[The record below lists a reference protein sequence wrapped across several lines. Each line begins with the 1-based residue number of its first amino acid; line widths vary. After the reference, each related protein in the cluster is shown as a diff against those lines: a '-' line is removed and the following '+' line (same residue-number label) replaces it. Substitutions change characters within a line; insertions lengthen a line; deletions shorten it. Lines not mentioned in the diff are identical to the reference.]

1 MGGFQYAADYL
12 SRLTPTT
19 LLPIMKVHTR
29 GNGGFNNLIYGREL
43 NRSGEPY
50 GILARPH
57 RPYQAD
63 APIDLSTS
71 LEAAKYNPIA
81 SNAMYMDF
89 KKEMQ
94 SDNRMKILVTFCWRA
109 KG

>member
-1 MGGFQYAADYL
+1 MEG
-12 SRLTPTT
+12 RLTDQVNHMASWRDPTDH
-19 LLPIMKVHTR
+19 IK
-29 GNGGFNNLIYGREL
+29 
-43 NRSGEPY
+43 
-50 GILARPH
+50 
-57 RPYQAD
+57 AD

-94 SDNRMKILVTFCWRA
+94 SDNRIKILVTFCWRA